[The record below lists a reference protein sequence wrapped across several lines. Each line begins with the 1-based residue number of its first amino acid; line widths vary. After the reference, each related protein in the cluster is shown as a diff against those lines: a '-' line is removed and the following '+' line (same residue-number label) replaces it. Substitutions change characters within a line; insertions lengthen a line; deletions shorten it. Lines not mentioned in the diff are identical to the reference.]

1 MRPQTDQ
8 NKVLL
13 TEKLSIVLCLAFAVA
28 LLQRMLTIL
37 QTIDSN
43 VLSFRKLGVIVFGC
57 WTLLRF
63 KECMIKTLLDESI
76 QVSTLCRSASQPLHM
91 QSDPHSITADIT
103 I

>member
-1 MRPQTDQ
+1 
-8 NKVLL
+8 
-13 TEKLSIVLCLAFAVA
+13 LCLAVAVA

-76 QVSTLCRSASQPLHM
+76 QVSKLCRSASQALRVLMKPAKQCPFNHC
-91 QSDPHSITADIT
+91 
-103 I
+103 